1 MYEHYKFVY
10 VCIIYEGYSKSV
22 IMLARQSQMLVVNFI
37 TV

>member
-22 IMLARQSQMLVVNFI
+22 MLARQSQMLVVNFI